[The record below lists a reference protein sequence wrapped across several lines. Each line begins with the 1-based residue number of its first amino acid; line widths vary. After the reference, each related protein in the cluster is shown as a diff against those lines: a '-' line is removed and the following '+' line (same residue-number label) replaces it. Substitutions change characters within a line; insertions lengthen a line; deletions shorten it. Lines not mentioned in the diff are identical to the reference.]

1 MTSESFA
8 FAGNTGTITALR
20 RAKTLNRL
28 PHAYVF
34 SGPPQI
40 GKSTLARW
48 LAALLLCQNPASD
61 PPEPCGTCG
70 ACRRIARSTHPD
82 VQTFS
87 LSRQAASTDRVA
99 ASRELGIDT
108 VREIVREID
117 LLPFEADRKVYII
130 EDADALTD
138 EAANGLLKTL
148 EEPPLYA
155 TMVLL
160 ASEDRRLPET
170 IRSRCTILRLQPVPT
185 IEIESLLQSR
195 TNLQLETVTR
205 IAHLA
210 LGRPGWALQATTDSR
225 VLVEHDTHVDALIS
239 ALAGGATARLGL
251 AEKMAKRW
259 TDGHRPEI
267 YTTLYDW
274 LGFWRYA
281 MLRATDNAPAGLYPL
296 HDTTVDRLAA
306 NSADIPARAASRTLE
321 AISHLDANVSAR
333 MAIETLLLD
342 LP

>member
-1 MTSESFA
+1 MTRESSA
-8 FAGNTGTITALR
+8 FAGNQGSIAALR
-20 RAKTLNRL
+20 RAITVGRL

-48 LAALLLCQNPASD
+48 LAALLLCQDPTSD
-61 PPEPCGTCG
+61 PPEPCDICG
-70 ACRRIARSTHPD
+70 ACRRIAQGTHPD

-87 LSRQAASTDRVA
+87 LARQAASTDRVA

-117 LLPFEADRKVYII
+117 LLPFEADRKVYIV

-155 TMVLL
+155 TIVLL
-160 ASEDRRLPET
+160 ATEDRRLPET

-185 IEIESLLQSR
+185 TEIESLLQSR
-195 TNLQLETVTR
+195 TNLPLETVTR
-205 IAHLA
+205 IAHLS
-210 LGRPGWALQATTDSR
+210 LGRPGWTLQVAADSKM
-225 VLVEHDTHVDALIS
+225 LVEHDAHVDALVS
-239 ALAGGATARLGL
+239 ALTGGATTRLGL

-259 TDGHRPEI
+259 SDGHRPEI

-274 LGFWRYA
+274 LGFWRYV
-281 MLRATDNAPAGLYPL
+281 MLHVTGNAPAGLYPQ
-296 HDTTVDRLAA
+296 HQSTVDQLAA
-306 NSADIPARAASRTLE
+306 NGVETPARAASRTLD

>member
-1 MTSESFA
+1 MTSGSSA
-8 FAGNTGTITALR
+8 FAGNQGTIAALR
-20 RAKTLNRL
+20 RATTVGRL
-28 PHAYVF
+28 SHAYVL

-48 LAALLLCQNPASD
+48 LAQLLLCQDPISD

-70 ACRRIARSTHPD
+70 VCRRITQGTHPD
-82 VQTFS
+82 AQTFS
-87 LSRQAASTDRVA
+87 LARQAASTDRVA

-117 LLPFEADRKVYII
+117 LLPFEADRKVYIV

-148 EEPPLYA
+148 EEPPSYA
-155 TMVLL
+155 TIVLL
-160 ASEDRRLPET
+160 ATEDRRLPET

-185 IEIESLLQSR
+185 TEIASLLQASSD
-195 TNLQLETVTR
+195 LPPETLAR
-205 IAHLA
+205 IALLS
-210 LGRPGWALQATTDSR
+210 LGRPGWALQAAADSG
-225 VLVEHDTHVDALIS
+225 VLDEHDAHVDALVS
-239 ALAGGATARLGL
+239 ALTGGATARLGV

-259 TDGHRPEI
+259 SDGHRPEI

-274 LGFWRYA
+274 LGFWRYV
-281 MLRATDNAPAGLYPL
+281 MLRVTGNAPAGLYP
-296 HDTTVDRLAA
+296 HHQSTVDQLAA
-306 NSADIPARAASRTLE
+306 NGVDIAARAASRTLE

>member
-1 MTSESFA
+1 MTRESSA
-8 FAGNTGTITALR
+8 FAGNPGTVAALR
-20 RAKTLNRL
+20 RAITAGRL

-48 LAALLLCQNPASD
+48 LAALLLCQEPTSD
-61 PPEPCGTCG
+61 PPEPCGICG
-70 ACRRIARSTHPD
+70 ACRRIAQGTHPD

-87 LSRQAASTDRVA
+87 LARQAASTDRVA

-108 VREIVREID
+108 IREIVREID

-148 EEPPLYA
+148 EEPPSYA
-155 TMVLL
+155 TILLL
-160 ASEDRRLPET
+160 ATEDRRLPET
-170 IRSRCTILRLQPVPT
+170 IRSRCTLLRLQPVST
-185 IEIESLLQSR
+185 TEIEGLLQASSD
-195 TNLQLETVTR
+195 LPQEALAR
-205 IAHLA
+205 IALLS
-210 LGRPGWALQATTDSR
+210 LGRPGWALQAAADSKL
-225 VLVEHDTHVDALIS
+225 LVEHDTHVDALVA
-239 ALAGGATARLGL
+239 ALTGGATARLGL

-259 TDGHRPEI
+259 SDGHRAEI

-274 LGFWRYA
+274 LGFWRYV
-281 MLRATDNAPAGLYPL
+281 MLHVIGNAPVGLYPQ
-296 HDTTVDRLAA
+296 HESTVDQLAA
-306 NSADIPARAASRTLE
+306 NGVETPARAATRTLE